1 MMSEENKAVEKLT
14 QNFPDQILEVVEALG
29 ETTVSVKRDQIAAM
43 MKFLK
48 EDPELKFEVLM
59 DLFGVDYLEMGGF
72 ERFAV
77 VYHLYSDT
85 FNKRLRIKAFVPEG
99 DETIDSVT
107 HLWAAA
113 NWPEREVFD
122 MYGISFNNHPDLRR
136 LLCPDNFEGFPLR
149 KDFPL
154 EGIGYRESFHKVT
167 RENAQ

>member
-1 MMSEENKAVEKLT
+1 MSEENKAVEKLT
-14 QNFPDQILEVVEALG
+14 QTFPDQILEVVEALD
-29 ETTVSVKRDQIAAM
+29 ETTVSVKRDQIAEI
-43 MKFLK
+43 MKLLK
-48 EDPELKFEVLM
+48 EDPDLKFEVLM

-77 VYHLYSDT
+77 IYHLYSNT
-85 FNKRLRIKAFVPEG
+85 YNTRLRVKAFVPEG
-99 DETIDSVT
+99 DEKIDSVT

-113 NWPEREVFD
+113 NWAEREVFD
-122 MYGISFNNHPDLRR
+122 MYGIEFTNHPDLRR
-136 LLCPDNFEGFPLR
+136 LLCPDNFEGHPLR